1 MLALMLDP
9 HFKYLRI
16 VESFVRRG
24 NALCFA
30 IEYDVKELIPFLMNV
45 FDWMNPIVEIVV
57 APCDEPNVQI
67 FKKENNM
74 FGVEVSMEEFSQALV
89 ITKLF
94 LFYRL
99 FISQSMNVGS
109 D

>member
-67 FKKENNM
+67 LKKENNM